1 MTCMR
6 AVYKLNELLK
16 KNLKTKLGSLL
27 DKNHHQVE
35 LKEREQVK
43 EIQKL
48 EKMFKVWIQ
57 K

>member
-1 MTCMR
+1 MR

-48 EKMFKVWIQ
+48 KKTV
-57 K
+57 